1 MDLSIFSLKLFS
13 KIGNHLIFFVYGFV
27 EVLGKCTKTTMALR
41 EEFFSLYSNPAC
53 LTLMSPFTFFTLML
67 AQLYSPHHLE
77 TKDTRNK
84 KEGTNRLML
93 LQVTLND
100 LRLTM

>member
-1 MDLSIFSLKLFS
+1 
-13 KIGNHLIFFVYGFV
+13 
-27 EVLGKCTKTTMALR
+27 MALR
-41 EEFFSLYSNPAC
+41 EEFFSLYSYPAC